1 MIVINN
7 GINLYGGLKIVDL
20 IFLVFLDYVKGV
32 LRLGVIMKFFVV
44 YLYLYDLYLVG
55 DDGLIY

>member
-32 LRLGVIMKFFVV
+32 LRLGGIMKFFVV
-44 YLYLYDLYLVG
+44 YLYLYDFYLVG
-55 DDGLIY
+55 DDGFIY

>member
-32 LRLGVIMKFFVV
+32 LRLGGIMKFFVV
-44 YLYLYDLYLVG
+44 YLYFYDFYLVG
-55 DDGLIY
+55 DDGFIY